1 MNFTNYG
8 THRRP
13 EIFSLRYMPL
23 ILWKKFSIGRYFYRI
38 HYKTLKDIDYI
49 PKFIIDLAQTNKK
62 FYIFLDD
69 TIEGYARL
77 NFKLIHKFVVEN
89 NLKNKVIYGSG
100 HFDVVKE
107 YSTWLNDNKLNS
119 LFYVY
124 FSNNWLWRVVDW
136 TDDKKPKASLDKNQW
151 YCCLNNRPREH
162 RLATVTY
169 LDYLN
174 LLNKGI
180 VSANDQDYEYNA
192 PWQYKEIVSSA
203 FENINTKYVDI
214 IKNQI
219 EITESKLPLIVDVDD
234 LSQKCLPNDLSKIV
248 YDKTLINLVTET
260 YYFKKYNITSE
271 MFITEKTWKVFTAKQ
286 IPVII
291 GPRGILKIVRDLG
304 FDVFDDLI
312 DNSYDSEPDST
323 RLFSAIEQLKKIMNT
338 YTVEELS
345 DITKQR
351 RKNNFD
357 HLLKLKPNDLPVWKV
372 LDVY

>member
-1 MNFTNYG
+1 
-8 THRRP
+8 
-13 EIFSLRYMPL
+13 
-23 ILWKKFSIGRYFYRI
+23 
-38 HYKTLKDIDYI
+38 
-49 PKFIIDLAQTNKK
+49 
-62 FYIFLDD
+62 
-69 TIEGYARL
+69 
-77 NFKLIHKFVVEN
+77 
-89 NLKNKVIYGSG
+89 
-100 HFDVVKE
+100 
-107 YSTWLNDNKLNS
+107 
-119 LFYVY
+119 
-124 FSNNWLWRVVDW
+124 
-136 TDDKKPKASLDKNQW
+136 
-151 YCCLNNRPREH
+151 
-162 RLATVTY
+162 LATVTY

>member
-1 MNFTNYG
+1 
-8 THRRP
+8 
-13 EIFSLRYMPL
+13 MPL
-23 ILWKKFSIGRYFYRI
+23 VLWKKFSIGRYFYRI

-107 YSTWLNDNKLNS
+107 HNTWLNDNKLNS

-124 FSNNWLWRVVDW
+124 FSNNWLWRVIDW
-136 TDDKKPKASLDKNQW
+136 TDNKKPKAGLDKNRW

-180 VSANDQDYEYNA
+180 VSANDRDYEYNA

-203 FENINTKYVDI
+203 FENI
-214 IKNQI
+214 
-219 EITESKLPLIVDVDD
+219 
-234 LSQKCLPNDLSKIV
+234 
-248 YDKTLINLVTET
+248 
-260 YYFKKYNITSE
+260 
-271 MFITEKTWKVFTAKQ
+271 
-286 IPVII
+286 
-291 GPRGILKIVRDLG
+291 
-304 FDVFDDLI
+304 
-312 DNSYDSEPDST
+312 
-323 RLFSAIEQLKKIMNT
+323 
-338 YTVEELS
+338 
-345 DITKQR
+345 
-351 RKNNFD
+351 
-357 HLLKLKPNDLPVWKV
+357 
-372 LDVY
+372 